1 MERAKHLLEHEVK
14 ENGDSA
20 SIRHV
25 AILQQIDGVRTRL
38 QSLCHL
44 EEDWLRVSPSLLT
57 NSYILKS

>member
-1 MERAKHLLEHEVK
+1 MEREKHLLEHKVK

-25 AILQQIDGVRTRL
+25 AILEQIDGIRTRI

-44 EEDWLRVSPSLLT
+44 EED
-57 NSYILKS
+57 